1 MATQAESLVVSLD
14 ANVGAYN
21 AKMKTAAAANEE
33 VSKTSSVAGKNVG
46 NFGRQSGMA
55 GIQVQQFVGQIQ
67 GGQSA
72 MVALSQQSADLGFV
86 LGAPLLGAVV
96 GITASVIGMAFAF
109 SDAEVELEK
118 VSETV
123 PDLIKKFNELDEAAK
138 RVALGIVA
146 AEIATQEKALKDT
159 KKAAD
164 EYLTSLNLFTSTEER
179 SAKMDEFNSTI
190 LKLGFSLAELKESYK
205 ELSPEGGILSSVLD
219 GMESQNEALIEQA
232 EIVEG
237 IITKNI
243 DTANAYSMTARE
255 VAIYKAELVG
265 ANEAQLEAINL
276 SFDIVEAKKAEIEAN
291 QKLFDIAQGQTA
303 ADPELANSQLLHE
316 QRLRDEEMFQELIAE
331 IKFTGLETTEELF
344 FKELSIHQ
352 AMLDSKLISEEDF
365 AKAQLKLSKQY
376 SKNKDTEFKDL
387 KKTNKNKIKDEQNY
401 LSIAGSVSTL
411 LFEDT
416 KSAGRATA
424 FINTAVGVTNALSKY
439 DYAGAAAI
447 ALAGAVQVAAIS
459 STSKEGGSGAVSTPT
474 APSREPDFQQETSSL
489 DVTESGAGGSQI
501 QRLILTTENGI
512 DLMELIAEDARDRE
526 RRGDS

>member
-109 SDAEVELEK
+109 SDADVELEK
-118 VSETV
+118 VSDTV

-146 AEIATQEKALKDT
+146 SEIATQEKALKDT

-190 LKLGFSLAELKESYK
+190 LSLGFSLAELKESYK
-205 ELSPEGGILSSVLD
+205 ELSPEGGILASVLD

-232 EIVEG
+232 EIVES

-243 DTANAYSMTARE
+243 DTANAYGMTARE
-255 VAIYKAELVG
+255 IAIYKAELVG
-265 ANEAQLEAINL
+265 ANEAQKEAINL
-276 SFDIVEAKKAEIEAN
+276 SFDIVEAKKAEIDAN
-291 QKLFDIAQGQTA
+291 QKLFDIVTGKTM

-316 QRLRDEEMFQELIAE
+316 QRLADEEIFQELIAE
-331 IKFTGLETTEELF
+331 IKFTGMETTEELY
-344 FKELSIHQ
+344 FKELAIHQ

-365 AKAQLKLSKQY
+365 ASAQLKLSKQY
-376 SKNKDTEFKDL
+376 SKGKDTELKDL
-387 KKTNKNKIKDEQNY
+387 KKTNKNKIKDEQSY

-411 LFEDT
+411 LFDDN
-416 KSAGRATA
+416 KNAGRAMA
-424 FINTAVGVTNALSKY
+424 FVNTAVGVTKALSAY

-447 ALAGAVQVAAIS
+447 ALAGAAQVAAIS
-459 STSKEGGSGAVSTPT
+459 STSKDGGGGSIATPT
-474 APSREPDFQQETSSL
+474 APTRDSDFQQETSSL
-489 DVTESGAGGSQI
+489 DFSDSSAGGSQA
-501 QRLILTTENGI
+501 TTINFGTDSGDDII
-512 DLMELIAEDARDRE
+512 DAIAAALNKAQAEGRA
-526 RRGDS
+526 